1 MYQSKITKKGQT
13 TIPKKIREEIGLK
26 PGDTVRF
33 SIEDGAI
40 QIRRLLS
47 ARSLYGSLKYEGLSN
62 TPADIEATL
71 NEALREKF
79 ATGEQWSH

>member
-1 MYQSKITKKGQT
+1 MYQSKITEKGQT

-33 SIEDGAI
+33 SIQDGAI
-40 QIRRLLS
+40 QIRSLIS
-47 ARSLYGSLKYEGLSN
+47 ARSLYGILKFEGPSHAS
-62 TPADIEATL
+62 TDIEATL

-79 ATGEQWSH
+79 ATGEQCSH

>member
-13 TIPKKIREEIGLK
+13 TIPKKIREEISLR

-33 SIEDGAI
+33 SIQDGTI
-40 QIRRLLS
+40 QIRPLIS
-47 ARSLYGSLKYEGLSN
+47 ARSLYGILKYEGPSN
-62 TPADIEATL
+62 TSADIEATL

-79 ATGEQWSH
+79 ATRGQQ